1 MVRSV
6 TRISVNPALIWRLL
20 LLLVAL
26 LVAPPLAFPTRAQ
39 EEETSHIAY
48 GESDESDAYRHAY
61 WFDARQGDEVEV
73 ILTYND
79 GTIPLSISLLDRNGN
94 LITEGQSYGTTRGR
108 LGATGGVTELTFCC
122 FSGNGRYLLR
132 IENPISQRFWL
143 SLNRLMGGEPQAQ
156 ACTLEPRLQP
166 GIRAQN
172 IDGFD
177 TRMRGGPSLSHA
189 RVGSIASGDVV
200 AVLDGPVLADG
211 YNWWRVRH
219 GDDIGWAAEG
229 GNCEYW
235 LTPLSDATDNCA
247 LSPNLKAGG
256 WGQVVPGPANRMRR
270 GPSLSDP
277 RVGSI
282 AAGEVVAVLDGPVFV
297 DGYYWWQVRHGDV
310 TGWTAESG
318 ECEYWIVPVGSG
330 SDGVGY
336 LDNNNFFD
344 DYKFHAREGER
355 VTITMSATSGDLDP
369 AIRLYN
375 SAGQELAFG
384 DDGGSGV
391 NARLSDFR
399 IPADGEY
406 TIHAL
411 RLREGQAGGYELR
424 LSRSQAA
431 PDPTTQADGDGY
443 GYTVTGRLD
452 DDNFFD
458 DYKFDARAGDYFTI
472 SMDATSGN
480 VDPAIR
486 IYNSAGREVAYDND
500 GGSGINARLSDFRMP
515 ADGEYTIHALRLRE
529 EQEGGYELRLMR
541 AAPKDK
547 LEYGDK
553 VGSWLEDD
561 SVVHE
566 YKFDARAGDRVSIE
580 IWGHSGHEDFNPG
593 LRLFNSEGVE
603 LTDDYGVLAMF
614 HAHVPQFRIPADGDY
629 TIHAFLNHEFGSGA
643 YQLQLRGYV
652 RPAGLGE
659 IRISGDCILADAI
672 TAANEDRAIGGCPAG
687 NGRDTI
693 ILSGDITLEFELPAI
708 TSYIVVEGGGYA
720 ISGDNRFRIFFVSE
734 SGELIVRNAVLKH
747 GYMSLDPEFF
757 DDNCPKRSHHLG
769 SSGGAICN
777 HGSLSVSDTMFI
789 GNSAFTGGAISNWG
803 ALHITG
809 GEFRGNSAMS
819 SGGAI
824 ESDWNFSLTDSA
836 FIDNVAESGGA
847 ILSRGALHVTRSDFS
862 SNSAT
867 LSGGAIYSVYG
878 GLDVTLSRFNSNSA
892 GKSAGAIYADS
903 ANVQVNGS
911 TFFENRPQD
920 CVNAECVSV
929 PDGGR
934 TLAAAIEESSPPP
947 AAVPEGPINAGE
959 LCELADAITAAN
971 EDRVVGGC
979 PAGSGHDTITLLR
992 NISLSNALPPITTG
1006 ISIDGAGK
1014 TISGGGAHRIFSV
1027 QRGGDLSVSQLWLID
1042 GSAEEGGAILNR
1054 RGRLTVTG
1062 SHFSGNTATS
1072 NDGGAIDSD
1081 GGSLSVTNSTFSDN
1095 TSADDGGAIYF
1106 DNDDDNPLTLSG
1118 NTFTNNSGEDG
1129 GALYFDDGF
1138 GDLENNTFRGNSA
1151 GEDGGAIYF
1160 DDDDGGSLS
1169 IRGNTFAENTA
1180 EEDGGAIYV
1189 RDGQGTFSDNAFED
1203 NRPNRCAGRGLPS
1216 FSGGCGDAPEDM
1228 PEVRTWREGDRAL
1241 IARDDTDLWRDAGP
1255 LGGRNV
1261 VKRKLDAGTP
1271 IEFLDLGV
1279 PQDSHAWYLV
1289 RVLEVDLVEG
1299 WIAQPI
1305 DGPELFIESTVAI
1318 NVPAVEPEDA
1328 EAEAESSMPSIAVG
1342 DSVEFCLVAESDW
1355 DPFQLLLTE
1364 PSFFIAVSMTAH
1376 DRNTEIMVPAL
1387 TLWDSAGNEFKT
1399 DKNDSEEQV
1408 AQLSVYNPQ
1417 PGLYTV
1423 SAWTVRGKGCYTLA
1437 VFDGG
1442 TELEVVTEGSGV
1454 SYERLKHDDGNV
1466 DLNAIGDQELVA
1478 IGVIDAA
1485 RFHGSGFEGGVNV
1498 CFPGFGEVMFRP
1510 EINPAIYHP
1519 WPSLR
1524 NNGKTCTRILRP
1536 GTLALVTDSE
1546 DLSALYTPLQS
1557 YYAAIAD
1564 VPNLF
1569 LQLADSTLFRGAY
1582 LNCQPAVDRFK
1593 LNRLRFRSGLIES
1606 EEFVSSTAD
1615 HIAQCVTGEA
1625 MGADQNDLRESVDTL
1640 NDFLV
1645 GVEKLDAVNDFIQK
1659 HPKDATADSTLFAM
1673 FERGLITEEEYLTYL
1688 VYREEGESFVAFSL
1702 RDHLVAILETGIE
1715 ALPLTDAA
1723 KQYARNSADTL
1734 LASEKADEILENI
1747 ERVINHPLFPFVIS
1761 RSVTGE
1767 VRSTPRAWNDLFVA
1781 ALMEVAGEDSI
1792 DAVADLLVW
1801 VPMGPGETL
1810 YLILGEGAQ
1819 QYAYT
1824 RGKLRDYCRI
1834 TNKARDTLH
1843 VRAAPDLNSEALG
1856 ALVID
1861 RRIFSEGIV
1870 TDADGKRWYKI
1881 LVRQSPHK
1889 RGATG
1894 LASLRGSGSTSIQW
1908 LDGYIDA
1915 DWVEEKGVCD
1925 DYVEPDAG

>member
-1 MVRSV
+1 MVYYE
-6 TRISVNPALIWRLL
+6 I
-20 LLLVAL
+20 
-26 LVAPPLAFPTRAQ
+26 PTRFRFRAQ
-39 EEETSHIAY
+39 AGDDIVISQTQDGGSELVYLAILDSGSNELWGQRAEGDSIANFCCI
-48 GESDESDAYRHAY
+48 ER
-61 WFDARQGDEVEV
+61 
-73 ILTYND
+73 D
-79 GTIPLSISLLDRNGN
+79 GTYIFEYFVFFGGSQLRL
-94 LITEGQSYGTTRGR
+94 TRGPS
-108 LGATGGVTELTFCC
+108 
-122 FSGNGRYLLR
+122 SG
-132 IENPISQRFWL
+132 EADQTC
-143 SLNRLMGGEPQAQ
+143 SLP
-156 ACTLEPRLQP
+156 PKLQP

-172 IDGFD
+172 IDGSD
-177 TRMRGGPSLSHA
+177 TRMRGGPSLSHP
-189 RVGSIASGDVV
+189 RVGSIAPGDVV
-200 AVLDGPVLADG
+200 AVLNGPILADG
-211 YNWWRVRH
+211 YNWWQVRH

-235 LTPLSDATDNCA
+235 LTPLSDVTDNCT

-282 AAGEVVAVLDGPVFV
+282 EAGEVVAVLDGPVFV

-318 ECEYWIVPVGSG
+318 ECEYWIVPVGNG

-344 DYKFHAREGER
+344 DHKFYAREGDR
-355 VTITMSATSGDLDP
+355 VTITMSTISGDLGP
-369 AIRLYN
+369 ALRLYN
-375 SAGQELAFG
+375 SAGQELAFD

-424 LSRSQAA
+424 LSWSQAA
-431 PDPTTQADGDGY
+431 PDPTIQADSGDSDGFGY
-443 GYTVTGRLD
+443 MATGRLN

-458 DYKFDARAGDYFTI
+458 DYKFDARAGDDVMI
-472 SMDATSGN
+472 SMDVTSGDLN
-480 VDPAIR
+480 PAIR
-486 IYNSAGREVAYDND
+486 LYNSAGQELAFDD
-500 GGSGINARLSDFRMP
+500 DSGSGVNARLSDFRIP
-515 ADGEYTIHALRLRE
+515 ADGEYTIHALRLYAGQSGE
-529 EQEGGYELRLMR
+529 YELRLS
-541 AAPKDK
+541 
-547 LEYGDK
+547 
-553 VGSWLEDD
+553 GSRPPVTEAQE
-561 SVVHE
+561 SV
-566 YKFDARAGDRVSIE
+566 
-580 IWGHSGHEDFNPG
+580 
-593 LRLFNSEGVE
+593 
-603 LTDDYGVLAMF
+603 
-614 HAHVPQFRIPADGDY
+614 
-629 TIHAFLNHEFGSGA
+629 
-643 YQLQLRGYV
+643 
-652 RPAGLGE
+652 PAGPIIVDG
-659 IRISGDCILADAI
+659 SCTLADAI
-672 TAANEDRAIGGCPAG
+672 IAANEDRAVGGCPVGSGA
-687 NGRDTI
+687 DTI
-693 ILSGDITLEFELPAI
+693 TLTADITLKSELPPI
-708 TSYIVVEGGGYA
+708 TSEITLEGGRNA
-720 ISGDNRFRIFFVSE
+720 ISGGGIYQIFFVEEGGSLTIRK
-734 SGELIVRNAVLKH
+734 SRLIN
-747 GYMSLDPEFF
+747 GGGNPEFQPEGF
-757 DDNCPKRSHHLG
+757 KFHSTF
-769 SSGGAICN
+769 GGAIFSYGDLN
-777 HGSLSVSDTMFI
+777 IIDSEVSGNTAEHGGALFAFAGNLNIINSEFNSNAAERAGGAIRVWESQAAITNSLFSGNTAGWAGGAIDLLTDPATLTISNSEFVSNSAGAFGGAIESFSAVLRVKHSKFI
-789 GNSAFTGGAISNWG
+789 GNSANT
-803 ALHITG
+803 
-809 GEFRGNSAMS
+809 

-824 ESDWNFSLTDSA
+824 NRSYST
-836 FIDNVAESGGA
+836 NV
-847 ILSRGALHVTRSDFS
+847 
-862 SNSAT
+862 
-867 LSGGAIYSVYG
+867 SVE
-878 GLDVTLSRFNSNSA
+878 
-892 GKSAGAIYADS
+892 
-903 ANVQVNGS
+903 GS
-911 TFFENRPQD
+911 TFSKNRPQD
-920 CVNAECVSV
+920 CVNVECVSV

-934 TLAAAIEESSPPP
+934 TLAATAIEEGSPPP

-971 EDRVVGGC
+971 EDRVAGGC

-1014 TISGGGAHRIFSV
+1014 TISGAGAHRIFSV
-1027 QRGGDLSVSQLWLID
+1027 QQGGDLSISQLWLID
-1042 GSAEEGGAILNR
+1042 GSAEEGGAILNQ
-1054 RGRLTVTG
+1054 RGNLTVTG

-1081 GGSLSVTNSTFSDN
+1081 GGSLSITNSTFSGN

-1106 DNDDDNPLTLSG
+1106 DNDDDNPLTLSR

-1151 GEDGGAIYF
+1151 GDNGGAIYF
-1160 DDDDGGSLS
+1160 DDDDGGPLS
-1169 IRGNTFAENTA
+1169 ISGNTFAENSA
-1180 EEDGGAIYV
+1180 EDEGGAIYV
-1189 RDGQGTFSDNAFED
+1189 RDGQGTLSDNKFED
-1203 NRPNRCAGRGLPS
+1203 NTPNRCAGRGLPN

-1228 PEVRTWREGDRAL
+1228 PEVRTWRVGARAL
-1241 IARDDTDLWRDAGP
+1241 IVHDDTDLWRDAGP

-1271 IEFLDLGV
+1271 IEFLDLND
-1279 PQDSHAWYLV
+1279 PHDSHAWYLV
-1289 RVLEVDLVEG
+1289 RVLETDLIEG

-1305 DGPELFIESTVAI
+1305 DGPDLFIESTVTI
-1318 NVPAVEPEDA
+1318 SVPAVAPKDT
-1328 EAEAESSMPSIAVG
+1328 EAEAESSTPSIALG
-1342 DSVEFCLVAESDW
+1342 ESVEFCLVAETDRDS
-1355 DPFQLLLTE
+1355 FQLLLTE

-1376 DRNTEIMVPAL
+1376 DQNTEIMVPAL
-1387 TLWDSAGNEFKT
+1387 TLWDSAGNELKT
-1399 DKNDSEEQV
+1399 DKNDSEERV
-1408 AQLSVYNPQ
+1408 AQLNVSNPQ

-1437 VFDGG
+1437 AFDGG

-1454 SYERLKHDDGNV
+1454 SYERLKHADGNV
-1466 DLNAIGDQELVA
+1466 DLSAIDDQELVA

-1485 RFHGSGFEGGVNV
+1485 RFHGSGFEDGVNV
-1498 CFPGFGEVMFRP
+1498 CFPGFGEVMFRS
-1510 EINPAIYHP
+1510 EFNPATYHP

-1536 GTLALVTDSE
+1536 GTLALVTDSD
-1546 DLSALYTPLQS
+1546 DLSALYTPLQP
-1557 YYAAIAD
+1557 YYAGIAD

-1569 LQLADSTLFRGAY
+1569 LQLADSTLFRGAF
-1582 LNCQPAVDRFK
+1582 LHCQPAVDRFK
-1593 LNRLRFRSGLIES
+1593 LDRLRFRSGLIES
-1606 EEFVSSTAD
+1606 EEFVGSTTD
-1615 HIAQCVTGEA
+1615 HIARCVTGDA
-1625 MGADQNDLRESVDTL
+1625 MGAGPNDLRESVDTL

-1702 RDHLVAILETGIE
+1702 RDHLVTILETGID

-1723 KQYARNSADTL
+1723 KQYARNSVDTL
-1734 LASEKADEILENI
+1734 LASEEADEILENT
-1747 ERVINHPLFPFVIS
+1747 ERVINHPLFPLVIS

-1767 VRSTPRAWNDLFVA
+1767 VRSTPKAWNDLFVV

-1824 RGKLRDYCRI
+1824 RGKLKDYCRI
-1834 TNKARDTLH
+1834 TNKARATLH

-1870 TDADGKRWYKI
+1870 TDANEKRWHKV

-1894 LASLRGSGSTSIQW
+1894 LASLRGSGSSSIQW